1 MPITSHLKEESVQAN
16 GSKHVVLRMYDQDGR
31 EYMISF
37 FAAVGVDV
45 NTIITN
51 RIAEM
56 DVQLADQEF
65 EALVGAES

>member
-1 MPITSHLKEESVQAN
+1 MPITSHLKEESTQAN

-31 EYMISF
+31 EYMLSF

-45 NTIITN
+45 DTIVTG

-56 DVQLADQEF
+56 DEQLAQSEF
-65 EALVGAES
+65 EALVGAE

>member
-16 GSKHVVLRMYDQDGR
+16 GSKHVVLRLYDQDGR
-31 EYMISF
+31 EYMMSF

-45 NTIITN
+45 NTIVTS

-56 DVQLADQEF
+56 DEQLAQSEF
-65 EALVGAES
+65 DTLVGAE

>member
-1 MPITSHLKEESVQAN
+1 MPITSHLKEESTQAN

-45 NTIITN
+45 DTIVTN
-51 RIAEM
+51 RKAEM
-56 DVQLADQEF
+56 DEQLAQMEF
-65 EALVGAES
+65 EALVGTES

>member
-31 EYMISF
+31 EYMLSF

-45 NTIITN
+45 ETIVAG

-56 DVQLADQEF
+56 DEHLAAQEF
-65 EALVGAES
+65 EALVGS